1 MKKVL
6 FVLALLAI
14 ACSFGF
20 AASGSSSNTVL
31 TSVENATLEVTLN
44 LATTNV
50 DEYYEIGFTADNS
63 LASYESGNIPDVTP
77 LEKLEL
83 TDTTGGTNGN
93 IKNAANSAYVY
104 WIVKSSTPVNISLQT
119 GADMKTN
126 PADTTKIKWTASAGG
141 ATSNSN
147 GDSEGTADVVQ
158 AVSASGSLAVGSVS
172 LTVSTVDLLT
182 TTVTPDA
189 SYSGTLTLSIAAQE

>member
-31 TSVENATLEVTLN
+31 ASVEDATLEVTLD
-44 LATTNV
+44 LSETNV

-77 LEKLEL
+77 LPTLEL

-93 IKNAANSAYVY
+93 IKNTDGSAYVY
-104 WIVKSSTPVNISLQT
+104 WIVKSTTPVNISLQT

-126 PADTTKIKWTASAGG
+126 PADTTKIKWTASAGD

-147 GDSEGTADVVQ
+147 GDSEGAADVVQ
-158 AVSASGSLAVGSVS
+158 TVTSAGSLAVGSVS

-189 SYSGTLTLSIAAQE
+189 SYSGTLTLSIAAQ